1 MKRDYYEVLGV
12 SKDANADD
20 LKKAYRKLALK
31 YHPDKNPGDK
41 TAEEKFKEAAEA
53 YDVLS
58 NPDKRARYDQF
69 GHAGMGAGP
78 ESGGGGG
85 FGGYSYQNMVINDIF
100 SQFGDIFGDMGF
112 GGRGRS
118 HRSSRGGGAPQVRG
132 SDLRIRVRVSL
143 AEIAKGVDKTIRIDR
158 KVASKDTTY
167 KTCPTCGGTGQT
179 VHVQNTPFGSMQSVS
194 ECRTCGGT
202 GKVVD
207 KLGVGANAQG
217 LVGQSETISVKIP
230 AGVSDGMQL
239 RVAGKGNAGP
249 MGGPAGDLIVLIE
262 ETADQT
268 FVRDGNNLLYE
279 LYISYPEAVL
289 GGKKEIPTV
298 EGGKV
303 RITLEKG
310 VQGGKI
316 LRLKGK
322 GLPDFQRAG
331 RGDMLV
337 YINIWTPQ
345 HLSKEQEKFF
355 QAAATQ
361 PQFTPEPTAAQRR
374 SFKDRLKEMFR

>member
-1 MKRDYYEVLGV
+1 MKKDYYEILGV
-12 SKDANADD
+12 SKGATADE

-41 TAEEKFKEAAEA
+41 QAEEKFKEAAEA

-58 NPDKRARYDQF
+58 DPDKRARYDQF
-69 GHAGMGAGP
+69 GHAGMG
-78 ESGGGGG
+78 GGADGGAGG
-85 FGGYSYQNMVINDIF
+85 FGGGYSYQHMDMNDIF
-100 SQFGDIFGDMGF
+100 SQFGDIFEEMGF
-112 GGRGRS
+112 GGGSRS
-118 HRSSRGGGAPQVRG
+118 HSRRSRGSTPGVRG

-143 AEIAKGVDKTIRIDR
+143 AEIAKGVEKTIKIDR

-179 VHVQNTPFGSMQSVS
+179 VHMQNTPFGAMQSVS
-194 ECRTCGGT
+194 ECHTCGGT

-207 KLGVGANAQG
+207 KLGTGANAQG

-262 ETADQT
+262 ELPDDV

-289 GGKKEIPTV
+289 GEKKEIPTV
-298 EGGKV
+298 EGNKV
-303 RITLEKG
+303 RITLDKG
-310 VQGGKI
+310 TQAGKI

-322 GLPDFQRAG
+322 GLPEFQRAG
-331 RGDMLV
+331 KGDMLV
-337 YINIWTPQ
+337 YVNVWTPQ

-355 QAAATQ
+355 RAAVSD
-361 PQFTPEPTAAQRR
+361 PEFAPAPTSAQKR
-374 SFKDRLKEMFR
+374 SFRERLKEMFR

>member
-1 MKRDYYEVLGV
+1 MKKDYYEILGV
-12 SKDANADD
+12 PKGATADE

-41 TAEEKFKEAAEA
+41 QAEEKFKEAAEA

-58 NPDKRARYDQF
+58 DPDKRARYDQF
-69 GHAGMGAGP
+69 GHAGMGGGADGGA
-78 ESGGGGG
+78 SGFG
-85 FGGYSYQNMVINDIF
+85 GGYSYQHMDINDIF

-112 GGRGRS
+112 GGGARS
-118 HRSSRGGGAPQVRG
+118 HSRRSRGSAPGVRG

-143 AEIAKGVDKTIRIDR
+143 AEIAKGVEKTIKIDR

-179 VHVQNTPFGSMQSVS
+179 VHMQNTPFGAMQSVS
-194 ECRTCGGT
+194 ECHTCGGT

-207 KLGVGANAQG
+207 KPGAGANAQG
-217 LVGQSETISVKIP
+217 LVSQAETISVKIP

-262 ETADQT
+262 ELPDDV

-289 GGKKEIPTV
+289 GEKKEIPTV
-298 EGGKV
+298 EGNKV
-303 RITLEKG
+303 RITLDKG
-310 VQGGKI
+310 TQAGKI

-322 GLPDFQRAG
+322 GLPEFQRAG
-331 RGDMLV
+331 KGDMLV
-337 YINIWTPQ
+337 YVNVWTPQ

-355 QAAATQ
+355 RTVVSA
-361 PQFTPEPTAAQRR
+361 PEFVPNPTPAQKK
-374 SFKDRLKEMFR
+374 SFRERLKEMFR

>member
-12 SKDANADD
+12 SKGASTDE

-41 TAEEKFKEAAEA
+41 AAEEKFKEAAEA

-69 GHAGMGAGP
+69 GHAGMGGASDGA
-78 ESGGGGG
+78 GGG
-85 FGGYSYQNMVINDIF
+85 FGGYSYQNVDLNDIF
-100 SQFGDIFGDMGF
+100 SRFGDIFGDMGGF
-112 GGRGRS
+112 AGGRSRRS
-118 HRSSRGGGAPQVRG
+118 RSAGVRG

-143 AEIAKGVDKTIRIDR
+143 AEVAKGAEKTIRIDR

-167 KTCPTCGGTGQT
+167 KTCPTCGGSGQT
-179 VHVQNTPFGSMQSVS
+179 VHVQNTPFGAMQSVS
-194 ECRTCGGT
+194 ECPACGGT

-207 KLGVGANAQG
+207 KRGSGADAQG
-217 LVGQSETISVKIP
+217 LVSQSETISVKIP

-239 RVAGKGNAGP
+239 RVSGKGNAGP

-262 ETADQT
+262 ELADET

-279 LYISYPEAVL
+279 LYIGYPQAVL

-298 EGGKV
+298 EGGRV

-310 VQGGKI
+310 TQGGKI

-322 GLPDFQRAG
+322 GLPEFQRG
-331 RGDMLV
+331 GKGDMLV
-337 YINIWTPQ
+337 YVNVWTPQ
-345 HLSKEQEKFF
+345 HLTKEQERFF
-355 QAAATQ
+355 QQALED
-361 PQFTPEPTAAQRR
+361 PQFRPEPTTVQKR
-374 SFKDRLKEMFR
+374 SFRERLKEMFR